1 MPEWNS
7 GHLPP
12 YWAVPF
18 SSFAQVTEFLRE
30 VETACLLRGRPSD
43 GTVNFEAV
51 AQCLQALGRPD
62 RHYRSIHVTGTNGK
76 TTVSRMIAALLRAG
90 GMTVGLYTSPH
101 LTHFRERISV
111 NGRPISEEALVDACN
126 RVKAFLDVQG
136 LEKER
141 LSPFEF
147 LTVAAFFAFHAA
159 EVDYAVIEVGIG
171 GTHDATNV
179 VAPDLSVITNV
190 DYDHMDLLGDTLE
203 RIAEAKS
210 GIIKPLTPVVCGPM
224 AEGPR
229 AVVAARAAE
238 VQAPLLL
245 IDLDYEVSEMQ
256 QSGFK
261 MVCSI
266 RVGARRWDQVTFDSP
281 ATFMA
286 TNAALSLAAYDVL
299 RRRGLMPDLAISD
312 IRTVFERTDLGQS
325 CEVFPGTPT
334 ILVNGAHNAPA
345 LAQLGATLRQI
356 FEGRRLVF
364 VVSIARDKDYGA
376 MIRHLA
382 HTSADR
388 IIFTRCPQE
397 TAVDPALLA
406 ERWRSQTHVAAEI
419 LDEPDVALARAGQA
433 AGPQGVVV
441 VTGSVQLAGLA
452 RPAPALAPHP

>member
-7 GHLPP
+7 DHFPP

-18 SSFAQVTEFLRE
+18 SSFAQVTEFLRD

-51 AQCLQALGRPD
+51 ARCLQALGRPD
-62 RHYRSIHVTGTNGK
+62 RRYRSIHVTGTNGK

-111 NGRPISEEALVDACN
+111 NGRPISEESLVDACN
-126 RVKAFLDVQG
+126 RVKAFMDVQG

-147 LTVAAFFAFHAA
+147 LTVAAFFAFHTA

-179 VAPDLSVITNV
+179 IAPDLSVITNV
-190 DYDHMDLLGDTLE
+190 DYDHMDLLGATLE

-224 AEGPR
+224 ADGPR
-229 AVVAARAAE
+229 AVVTARAAE
-238 VQAPLLL
+238 VLAPLLL
-245 IDLDYEVSEMQ
+245 FDREYEVADLVPN
-256 QSGFK
+256 GWAT
-261 MVCSI
+261 VCSV
-266 RVGARRWDQVTFDSP
+266 RVGPQRWDEIRLNTP
-281 ATFMA
+281 AAFMA
-286 TNAALSLAAYDVL
+286 TNAAHALAAYDVL
-299 RRRGLMPDLAISD
+299 WRRGLVPDLAISD
-312 IRTVFERTDLGQS
+312 IRTVFERTDLGPS

-345 LAQLGATLRQI
+345 MAQLATMLRHT
-356 FEGRRLVF
+356 FEGRRPVL
-364 VVSIARDKDYGA
+364 VVSLAKDKDHGS
-376 MIRHLA
+376 MVRHLS

-397 TAVDPALLA
+397 TAIDPALLA
-406 ERWRSQTHVAAEI
+406 ELWRSQTHVAAEI
-419 LDEPDVALARAGQA
+419 VDEPDLAFARAIQA
-433 AGPQGVVV
+433 AGPHGVVV

-452 RPAPALAPHP
+452 RPALSLTPQP